1 MVANNRNSE
10 TMDAIALL
18 TSTTVSDM
26 DTYSYL
32 SRTVTLLMLELVIVN
47 KNLLKALK
55 ENTRLE
61 RVLGQYH
68 QRNGRAGGGRE
79 NKRGGPST
87 TKRGA
92 LLMAVR
98 V

>member
-1 MVANNRNSE
+1 
-10 TMDAIALL
+10 MDSIALL
-18 TSTTVSDM
+18 TSSTSIDRYTHSKLSGTVAP
-26 DTYSYL
+26 
-32 SRTVTLLMLELVIVN
+32 LMLELVIAN
-47 KNLLKALK
+47 NNLVEAPK